1 MTPSTN
7 HGSARVRLLDVDSDL
22 ARGLSETDWEHARRF
37 AVAETVTLGRGVHDP
52 GQVGT
57 SDLLGLLVLKGL
69 LIRSVEVAERS
80 CGELV
85 GAQELLRPWDHFGRA
100 APMPFEVRWRVV
112 QPVTLAVLDHRFTLV
127 SARWPA
133 LMHNLVCRAVERS
146 HALAF
151 NVAIHCLQHVRL
163 RLVVLLWHLADRFG
177 RVTQEGT
184 VVPLKLSHG
193 DLAELIGSQRPSVSA
208 SLSKLHDEGLVSRR
222 NDRTWLLHGEPPA
235 ELRDMRA
242 RRPDDLTSG
251 EDPDAAPAEEQ
262 PAKLRRRARI

>member
-1 MTPSTN
+1 MAASNN
-7 HGSARVRLLDVDSDL
+7 HRLARVRLLEVDPDL
-22 ARGLSETDWEHARRF
+22 GQGLSAEDRAHAQRF
-37 AVAETVTLGRGVHDP
+37 AVAETIRLGRGVHDP
-52 GQVGT
+52 SRIG
-57 SDLLGLLVLKGL
+57 SPDLLGLLVLDGL
-69 LIRSVEVAERS
+69 LIRGVEVAERR

-85 GAQELLRPWDHFGRA
+85 GAQELLRPWDHFGHA

-112 QPVTLAVLDHRFTLV
+112 QPVTLAILDNRFTLV
-127 SARWPA
+127 SARWPT
-133 LMHNLVCRAVERS
+133 LIHDLVRRAVERS

-163 RLVVLLWHLADRFG
+163 RLLVLLWHLADRFG

-208 SLSKLHDEGLVSRR
+208 SLGKLAEEGLVSRR
-222 NDRTWLLHGEPPA
+222 DDRTWLLHGDPPE

-242 RRPDDLTSG
+242 RREGALDETAGEAVSATS
-251 EDPDAAPAEEQ
+251 AQ
-262 PAKLRRRARI
+262 RATS